1 MICAIHSR
9 GSMPPVNGPYKAAG
23 PARRGSRNPA
33 PGAAGPEPPPG
44 MCWPPRAAH
53 AENLGPTGAVGPSAS
68 TEDGTRTR
76 EPGLCRRHVVLPAW
90 ALPPGASAPS
100 GVRAQWGHRRRCSA
114 RDAAWPQ
121 ETPAARASRAW
132 PRGQASG
139 PWGPGHSGPRGPSG
153 PVSRDRRRWGG
164 TLTTAIKAPD
174 GGGLAWGRPMR
185 GPLGLQ
191 GPEPHSPHTL
201 AQAEQ
206 QEWRGCCRLSQG
218 SDVGLCRAPPEGQW
232 HSRRTAGGW
241 PAPRAGGRPGRAGG
255 QCGEALALTPVR
267 EVE

>member
-1 MICAIHSR
+1 MPAAACCPRREPGADRGGGALSVHGGRDADSR
-9 GSMPPVNGPYKAAG
+9 ARPLPPTHGAAG
-23 PARRGSRNPA
+23 VGTAPRGLGAQWCQGSVGTQETVFSQGCCLAPGDASSQGQQGTA
-33 PGAAGPEPPPG
+33 PGASE
-44 MCWPPRAAH
+44 
-53 AENLGPTGAVGPSAS
+53 
-68 TEDGTRTR
+68 
-76 EPGLCRRHVVLPAW
+76 W
-90 ALPPGASAPS
+90 ALGTGPQRPP
-100 GVRAQWGHRRRCSA
+100 
-114 RDAAWPQ
+114 WPQ
-121 ETPAARASRAW
+121 W
-132 PRGQASG
+132 PCFQGQTE
-139 PWGPGHSGPRGPSG
+139 
-153 PVSRDRRRWGG
+153 VGG

-255 QCGEALALTPVR
+255 QCGEAPALTPVR

>member
-1 MICAIHSR
+1 MGTQETVFSQGCCLAPGDASSQ
-9 GSMPPVNGPYKAAG
+9 GQQGT
-23 PARRGSRNPA
+23 A
-33 PGAAGPEPPPG
+33 PGASE
-44 MCWPPRAAH
+44 
-53 AENLGPTGAVGPSAS
+53 
-68 TEDGTRTR
+68 
-76 EPGLCRRHVVLPAW
+76 W
-90 ALPPGASAPS
+90 ALGTGPQRPP
-100 GVRAQWGHRRRCSA
+100 
-114 RDAAWPQ
+114 WPQ
-121 ETPAARASRAW
+121 W
-132 PRGQASG
+132 PCFQGQTE
-139 PWGPGHSGPRGPSG
+139 
-153 PVSRDRRRWGG
+153 VGG

-206 QEWRGCCRLSQG
+206 QEWRGCCHLSQG

-255 QCGEALALTPVR
+255 QCGEAPALTPVR
-267 EVE
+267 EVK

>member
-1 MICAIHSR
+1 MAPIKPPAPPDAGQGTRLRELRGQSRRPACAGRCVLPTPRTWGRPGRWGPRRPRRTGR
-9 GSMPPVNGPYKAAG
+9 GLKSQASAADTWCCRRGHCPPGPRRPVVSGLSGDTGDGVQPGMLPGPRRCQQPG
-23 PARRGSRNPA
+23 PAGHS
-33 PGAAGPEPPPG
+33 PGGK
-44 MCWPPRAAH
+44 R
-53 AENLGPTGAVGPSAS
+53 VGPGDQA
-68 TEDGTRTR
+68 TAAPVAPVALFPGTDG
-76 EPGLCRRHVVLPAW
+76 G
-90 ALPPGASAPS
+90 
-100 GVRAQWGHRRRCSA
+100 
-114 RDAAWPQ
+114 
-121 ETPAARASRAW
+121 
-132 PRGQASG
+132 
-139 PWGPGHSGPRGPSG
+139 
-153 PVSRDRRRWGG
+153 GG

-232 HSRRTAGGW
+232 HSRRTVGGW

-255 QCGEALALTPVR
+255 QCGEAPALTPVR
-267 EVE
+267 EVK

>member
-1 MICAIHSR
+1 MPAAACCPRREPGADRGGGALGVHGGRDADSR
-9 GSMPPVNGPYKAAG
+9 ARPLPPTH
-23 PARRGSRNPA
+23 
-33 PGAAGPEPPPG
+33 GAAGVGTAPRGLGAQWCQGSVGTQETVFSQGCCLAPG
-44 MCWPPRAAH
+44 DASSQGQQGTAPGGKR
-53 AENLGPTGAVGPSAS
+53 VGPGDRA
-68 TEDGTRTR
+68 TAAPVAPVALFPGTDG
-76 EPGLCRRHVVLPAW
+76 
-90 ALPPGASAPS
+90 
-100 GVRAQWGHRRRCSA
+100 
-114 RDAAWPQ
+114 
-121 ETPAARASRAW
+121 
-132 PRGQASG
+132 
-139 PWGPGHSGPRGPSG
+139 
-153 PVSRDRRRWGG
+153 GG
-164 TLTTAIKAPD
+164 DTLTTAIKAPD

-241 PAPRAGGRPGRAGG
+241 PAPRAGRRPGRAGG
-255 QCGEALALTPVR
+255 QCGEAPALTPVR

>member
-23 PARRGSRNPA
+23 PARRGSRNSA

-44 MCWPPRAAH
+44 MCRPLRAAH

-76 EPGLCRRHVVLPAW
+76 EPGLCRRHMVLPAW

-121 ETPAARASRAW
+121 ETPAARASRAR
-132 PRGQASG
+132 PRGQVSG

-153 PVSRDRRRWGG
+153 PVSRDRRRWGYTDHRHQG
-164 TLTTAIKAPD
+164 TRWGWPGLGSADERASGAAGPGTPQSPHAGPGRTTGVEGVLP
-174 GGGLAWGRPMR
+174 
-185 GPLGLQ
+185 
-191 GPEPHSPHTL
+191 PEP
-201 AQAEQ
+201 
-206 QEWRGCCRLSQG
+206 
-218 SDVGLCRAPPEGQW
+218 GQ
-232 HSRRTAGGW
+232 
-241 PAPRAGGRPGRAGG
+241 
-255 QCGEALALTPVR
+255 
-267 EVE
+267 